1 MFESI
6 TTVSIAVSFVAIVSV
21 LLLAFKIHEYRE
33 RKESISEFFLVIDAD
48 AEYRIIACCTYFED
62 ALQLCRE
69 LFDKN
74 INADVIPVDLNTV
87 YDYE

>member
-6 TTVSIAVSFVAIVSV
+6 TTVSIVVSFVAIASV
-21 LLLAFKIHEYRE
+21 LLLSFKIHEYRE
-33 RKESISEFFLVIDAD
+33 KKESVSEFFLVIDAD

-62 ALQLCRE
+62 ALKLCRE
-69 LFDKN
+69 LFDKD